1 MMKKYRLVPMGVLG
15 GAMIALD
22 QLTKNLVVNKMQIG
36 ESIPIIDGFL
46 NLTSHRNSGAA
57 WGMFQ
62 GQMVFFYIVT
72 VVVVGLLLY
81 IYRKEAK
88 NNLLM
93 QLSLTLLLAGAIGN
107 FIDRVLF
114 QEVVDFVDV
123 LIFGYD
129 FPIFNVADS
138 ALTIGVILMLIEFFF
153 MGRGDENEQ
162 KLDQHQY
169 DTDGQCTV

>member
-1 MMKKYRLVPMGVLG
+1 MGVLG

-162 KLDQHQY
+162 NDSRQK
-169 DTDGQCTV
+169 

>member
-1 MMKKYRLVPMGVLG
+1 MKKYRLASMGLLAG
-15 GAMIALD
+15 GLIALD
-22 QLTKNLVVNKMQIG
+22 QLTKNLVVRNMEVG
-36 ESIPIIDGFL
+36 ESIKIIDGFL

-72 VVVVGLLLY
+72 VAVVAMLIY
-81 IYRKEAK
+81 IYKKEAK
-88 NNLLM
+88 DNLLM
-93 QLSLTLLLAGAIGN
+93 QLALTFLLAGAVGN

-114 QEVVDFVDV
+114 QEVVDFIDV

-162 KLDQHQY
+162 NKSRA
-169 DTDGQCTV
+169 